1 MIIDCHAHLVAPD
14 SLYAYRSM
22 LLASAGHLDI
32 AWKVDETALAASAA
46 SNVAVMDGVGTDL
59 QLLSPRP
66 FQLMH
71 SAKPDRMV
79 HAWVRA
85 NNDTVA
91 ATVALHPDRFMGVAG
106 LPLCAGAP
114 VTSCLDELDRAV
126 NDLGFVGVAVN
137 PDPWEGKGYTPL
149 LGEEFWYP
157 LYERVVALNVPILVH
172 SAGCEN
178 GRESYSDHF
187 LSEEAIATLSLARS
201 SVFDDFPD
209 LRIIIPHG
217 AGSVPYQIGR
227 WEAERRIPGLG
238 GSPDADSVIDG
249 VRRLWFDTVLHRRKP
264 LELLIDTVGAD
275 RMIFG
280 TERPGSGS
288 AQDPETGRPFDDI
301 RSTLE
306 EISALTDEQ
315 RHDIYEANPR
325 TVFPRMAARLDGA
338 R

>member
-1 MIIDCHAHLVAPD
+1 VIVDCHAHLLAPD

-22 LLASAGHLDI
+22 LLAAAGHLDI
-32 AWKVDETALAASAA
+32 KWQVDDAALATSAA
-46 SNVAVMDGVGTDL
+46 TNVSLMDGVGTDV

-66 FQLMH
+66 FQQMH
-71 SAKPDRMV
+71 SAKPDKVV
-79 HAWVRA
+79 HTWIAA
-85 NNDTVA
+85 NNDTIA
-91 ATVALHPDRFMGVAG
+91 KTVALYPDRFMGVAG

-114 VTSCLDELDRAV
+114 VESCFSELDRAV
-126 NDLGFVGVAVN
+126 EELGFVGVSLN
-137 PDPWEGKGYTPL
+137 PDPWEGNGFTPL
-149 LGEEFWYP
+149 LGDPYWYP
-157 LYERVVALNVPILVH
+157 LYERVTSLDVPILVH

-201 SVFDDFPD
+201 PTFDDFPS

-227 WEAERRIPGLG
+227 WEAERRVPGLG
-238 GSPDADSVIDG
+238 GSADAESVIEG
-249 VRRLWFDTVLHRRKP
+249 VRKLWFDTVLHRRRP

-288 AQDPETGRPFDDI
+288 AQDPTTGRPFDDI
-301 RSTLE
+301 KSILE
-306 EISALTDEQ
+306 EITSISDDE
-315 RHDIYEANPR
+315 RHAIYDDNPR
-325 TVFPRMAARLDGA
+325 IVFPRMAKRLG
-338 R
+338 